1 MTDSGKVFIEE
12 FVKGKE
18 TVGHKALRIGAI
30 IGIPV
35 TAVFA
40 IIGIFTIIAVIL
52 CIACIII
59 TFIMSGSGNIEY
71 EYSYTT
77 GNGSLDIAKIIND
90 NKRKAII
97 SVDPTDI
104 RQVAA
109 EGTNEYLKYDH
120 VELKEFDCSAQ
131 GDEHKKYVL
140 IGHDNKKGEDYK
152 IFFNPSE
159 ELIEAMKKYN
169 KREIFD

>member
-18 TVGHKALRIGAI
+18 ASGHKAARIVAI
-30 IGIPV
+30 VGIPV
-35 TAVFA
+35 TALFALMGIFA
-40 IIGIFTIIAVIL
+40 IIMVLL
-52 CIACIII
+52 CVACIII

-77 GNGSLDIAKIIND
+77 GNGSLDIAKIIN
-90 NKRKAII
+90 NSKRKAVI
-97 SVDPTDI
+97 SIDPTDV

-120 VELKEFDCSAQ
+120 VQLKTFDCSSMTD
-131 GDEHKKYVL
+131 GLKKYVL
-140 IGHDNKKGEDYK
+140 VAHDSKKNEEYK
-152 IFFNPSE
+152 VFFNPSE

-169 KREIFD
+169 KREIFE